1 MGALE
6 LKDSILKSL
15 NTADENLL
23 KIVKET
29 IDNYNEDEIVTH
41 SVEGKPLTRKQ
52 YKQKISDALLDFKK
66 GNHTTQEDLEKEIES
81 W

>member
-29 IDNYNEDEIVTH
+29 IDNYNEEDIVAYT
-41 SVEGKPLTRKQ
+41 VDGIPLTRKQ
-52 YKQKISDALLDFKK
+52 YKQKISDAVSDFKK

>member
-23 KIVKET
+23 KIVKEA
-29 IDNYNEDEIVTH
+29 IDNYNEEEIVAY
-41 SVEGKPLTRKQ
+41 SVDGKPLTRKE
-52 YKQKISDALLDFKK
+52 YNQKISAAVLDFKK
-66 GNHTTQEDLEKEIES
+66 GNYTTQEDLEKEIDS

>member
-29 IDNYNEDEIVTH
+29 IDNYNEEEIVAH

-66 GNHTTQEDLEKEIES
+66 GNYTTQEDLEKEIES